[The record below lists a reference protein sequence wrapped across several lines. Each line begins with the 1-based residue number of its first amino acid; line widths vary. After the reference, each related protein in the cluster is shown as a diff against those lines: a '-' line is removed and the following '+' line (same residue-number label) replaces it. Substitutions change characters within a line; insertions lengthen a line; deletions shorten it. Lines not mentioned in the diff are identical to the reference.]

1 MGIVQFLEELKE
13 KIFMMENP
21 IIIDIQDLE
30 KDKRRKIESHNYK
43 DLEYT
48 QKLTVRIPQK
58 NAFMFL

>member
-1 MGIVQFLEELKE
+1 MGKVKFLEELKE

-21 IIIDIQDLE
+21 IIIDTQDLE

-43 DLEYT
+43 DLGYT